1 MNNRKGIG
9 TLIVTLIVGILIGT
23 TIGEMLGLFLP
34 ADHIVVKALVS
45 PLFSYVAG
53 PWDLNVIILVLTVG
67 FTLHINFFSI
77 IGIVGA
83 WYYHKYS
90 Y

>member
-1 MNNRKGIG
+1 MTRKSVGM
-9 TLIVTLIVGILIGT
+9 LIVTLFVGILIGSAV
-23 TIGEMLGLFLP
+23 GQLLGLFLP
-34 ADHIVVKALVS
+34 SDHIVVKALVS
-45 PLFSYVAG
+45 PLVSYVAG
-53 PWDLNVIILVLTVG
+53 PWDINLIIIVFTFG

>member
-1 MNNRKGIG
+1 MGEKNVSM
-9 TLIVTLIVGILIGT
+9 LIVTLFIGILIGSA
-23 TIGEMLGLFLP
+23 IGQLLGLFLP
-34 ADHIVVKALVS
+34 NEHIVVKALVS
-45 PLFSYVAG
+45 PLLSYVAG
-53 PWDLNVIILVLTVG
+53 PWDLNLIIIV
-67 FTLHINFFSI
+67 FTFGVTLNINFFSI

>member
-1 MNNRKGIG
+1 MKGKSVG
-9 TLIVTLIVGILIGT
+9 MLIVTLFVGILIGSAV
-23 TIGEMLGLFLP
+23 GQLLGLFLP
-34 ADHIVVKALVS
+34 LDHIVVKALVS
-45 PLFSYVAG
+45 PLVSYVAG
-53 PWDLNVIILVLTVG
+53 PWDLNLIIIVFTFG
-67 FTLHINFFSI
+67 FTLNINFFSV

>member
-1 MNNRKGIG
+1 MTGKSVGM
-9 TLIVTLIVGILIGT
+9 LIVTLFVGILIGSAV
-23 TIGEMLGLFLP
+23 GQLLGLFLP
-34 ADHIVVKALVS
+34 SDHKVAEAIVS
-45 PLFSYVAG
+45 PLVSYIAG
-53 PWDLNVIILVLTVG
+53 PWDINLIIIVFTFGFKLN
-67 FTLHINFFSI
+67 INFFSI

>member
-1 MNNRKGIG
+1 MDRKGVG
-9 TLIVTLIVGILIGT
+9 TLIVTLFVGVLIGSA
-23 TIGEMLGLFLP
+23 IGQLLGLFLP
-34 ADHIVVKALVS
+34 AEHIVVKALVS
-45 PLFSYVAG
+45 PLLGYVAG
-53 PWDLNVIILVLTVG
+53 PWDLNLIIIVLTFG
-67 FTLHINFFSI
+67 FTVNINFFSI

>member
-1 MNNRKGIG
+1 MRGKSVGM
-9 TLIVTLIVGILIGT
+9 LIVTLFVGVLIGSAV
-23 TIGEMLGLFLP
+23 GQLLGLFLP
-34 ADHIVVKALVS
+34 SEHIVVKALVL
-45 PLFSYVAG
+45 PLISYIAG
-53 PWDLNVIILVLTVG
+53 PWDLNLIIIVFTFG